1 MRPILRVQQH
11 TPVRW
16 LVRGCAAVLA
26 ALLWLGLQPTP
37 AQATPTTPT
46 QITETTAT
54 FNGFNTE
61 YDVSGPPRN
70 VALQAPGLA
79 WYTAPTADGIGV
91 VSTTHTL
98 GDPEVRYRAEFY
110 ALGPGATP
118 YDLVIHDGIV
128 WFTLRGFGQ
137 LGRMD
142 TATRDLTFIDLPNT
156 SHQPTGIAVGGGSL
170 WLGTTNAGLYR
181 FNLTTNT
188 FTHHPFTGITN
199 AAPVEDVLFQDIRTI
214 WFSMPTNY
222 AIGAFNSTR
231 GTYNTTATIARVV
244 DPNDGSTQAILLE
257 PNGLALDPS
266 GQQLWIAGNNPS
278 INGGF
283 GAVGRLITQTWTD
296 LVWYFAPPGSGP
308 YGVVIVNTPNGTET
322 WVTHTT
328 AGNAGRFQ
336 FNTNGLLINSETT
349 PRAAAARFFGITQA
363 PNSHIWIADSGR
375 NILVELAPPYIYK
388 LYAALIAN

>member
-1 MRPILRVQQH
+1 MANQLAIRTVCESGDEIIAHKDRGFVVPEQ
-11 TPVRW
+11 
-16 LVRGCAAVLA
+16 VRGGAAPA
-26 ALLWLGLQPTP
+26 AFAFIDHVIMQQRGGVDEFDRGGQFHMMRALIAAHPRGGQGQHR
-37 AQATPTTPT
+37 AQ
-46 QITETTAT
+46 T
-54 FNGFNTE
+54 F
-61 YDVSGPPRN
+61 S
-70 VALQAPGLA
+70 PGL
-79 WYTAPTADGIGV
+79 DQMGR
-91 VSTTHTL
+91 HL
-98 GDPEVRYRAEFY
+98 GDA
-110 ALGPGATP
+110 
-118 YDLVIHDGIV
+118 
-128 WFTLRGFGQ
+128 
-137 LGRMD
+137 GRV
-142 TATRDLTFIDLPNT
+142 F
-156 SHQPTGIAVGGGSL
+156 AVGGGSL

-363 PNSHIWIADSGR
+363 PDSHIWIADSGR